1 MKYLLL
7 IPAFFLLNFEKD
19 NSVTGLYKT
28 TEDSF
33 CNPKM
38 SINIKKNQKGYYF
51 TIYRNRKNITSGK
64 LTIRINDD
72 DEKVLKMKNS
82 VGILRSDSII
92 IQNSGNETNQY
103 NNFKNCSAKYL
114 IFLKE
119 K

>member
-7 IPAFFLLNFEKD
+7 ITVFFLLNFEKD

-64 LTIRINDD
+64 LTIRIND
-72 DEKVLKMKNS
+72 
-82 VGILRSDSII
+82 
-92 IQNSGNETNQY
+92 NQKK
-103 NNFKNCSAKYL
+103 F
-114 IFLKE
+114 
-119 K
+119 